1 MKNSN
6 SIKILLII
14 QVLVIVFHLAII
26 TKIIPYNL
34 AWGGRIEND
43 NQMFAFEIFSIS
55 LNLFLA
61 MVLLMKAEYIR
72 QYFKPRIIKWILW
85 CFMFLFILNTIGN
98 LLSKNYFEKFLSIL
112 TLTSALLIWKIIV
125 PGSKKII
132 ESINNQE

>member
-61 MVLLMKAEYIR
+61 MVLLMKAKYIR

-85 CFMFLFILNTIGN
+85 SFMFLFILNTIGN

-132 ESINNQE
+132 KSINNQE